1 MEGNQIAVDND
12 YFELNPTAHIRW
24 DATDS
29 LQLRLSAARTV
40 RRPSF
45 NELNPTLLLDED
57 ESVLG
62 NPTLDQETALGL
74 DGGFDLRLNAEDA
87 VLGVNAFY
95 RRIENKIEL
104 NGVGDEVNAIFQAQI
119 DDEIEAT
126 QYVNNPNK
134 GTIYG
139 VEFDLSYPL
148 EVIGAPNFHVFANYT
163 YVHSE
168 IRDANSNFP
177 IDRRFSMQP
186 DYIYNVGFDHL
197 IEQLGAHLGIELSK
211 ARRGRGVGRLGRCD
225 QEVADVTFE
234 GNLEVFLEK
243 TFAERFVVRLA
254 AQNLLDAK
262 RKGRDPR
269 SMSRSRSTTRATPV
283 SSELDQEESDP
294 WVILHVPQHLLS

>member
-1 MEGNQIAVDND
+1 MAGPVAAAAAALSSLGLDVEGNQIAVDNN
-12 YFELNPTAHIRW
+12 YFELSPTAHIRW

-45 NELNPTLLLDED
+45 DELNPTLLLDED

-74 DGGFDLRLNAEDA
+74 DGGFDLRLDAEDA

-104 NGVGDEVNAIFQAQI
+104 NGVGDDANAIFQAQI

-148 EVIGAPNFHVFANYT
+148 DVLGAPNFHVFANYT
-163 YVHSE
+163 YVPL
-168 IRDANSNFP
+168 RDP
-177 IDRRFSMQP
+177 RRQQ
-186 DYIYNVGFDHL
+186 
-197 IEQLGAHLGIELSK
+197 QLP
-211 ARRGRGVGRLGRCD
+211 RRP
-225 QEVADVTFE
+225 A
-234 GNLEVFLEK
+234 
-243 TFAERFVVRLA
+243 
-254 AQNLLDAK
+254 LLDAA
-262 RKGRDPR
+262 RLHLQRRFR
-269 SMSRSRSTTRATPV
+269 SSDRSTER
-283 SSELDQEESDP
+283 
-294 WVILHVPQHLLS
+294 